1 MIFISIQLN
10 AQWSTNYKS
19 NLQITDWSRY
29 PISSASDGKGGLF
42 ISIDRDAYNDST
54 DAEHYAYLFL
64 IDKYGY
70 KKWSE
75 PIHLGQRDWQD
86 KVELIEDGSGGV
98 IAGIRDL
105 DVTWVG
111 HTRILDYKIRV
122 QKIDSSG
129 NKLWGNGVLVST
141 DTTDQFEFDICKDGN
156 GGCYVSWLSEKTM
169 DYINSDG
176 YRAIQ
181 HISSDG
187 ERLWS
192 DTGKVIYK
200 GPVSNFSKND
210 ADIIS
215 DNRGGLITHY
225 TPDFQNYFFI
235 RVSESGKFLFEVQNR
250 STKFLTNFKSDEHG
264 NFIVG
269 SKDWYGYDLISI
281 KIDKLDANG
290 NYFWDN
296 PIMLADSIGEKSQ
309 IIDMFFNTDSS
320 TSIYFRDQDLNG
332 ATHGSFFQQI
342 SETGELKFSGK
353 GIKPFEFEAG
363 GSAMLKSFDDYI
375 CITGDYAQKLT
386 TDGER
391 LWGGEGVQFSNRL
404 ADYDDYV
411 SDTKGGFIKVWI
423 EGLQGS
429 WAQQVS
435 VNGNLGEII
444 TNVETEQNELL
455 KYYELYQNYPNPFN
469 PTTKIKFTIPTPP
482 HPSPYQGEGAREGL
496 VLLRV
501 YDILGREVAT
511 LVNKHLTRGEYEVE
525 FNAEGLSSGVY
536 YYRLET
542 GSYSQTKKMILLR

>member
-1 MIFISIQLN
+1 MKNIITMLLLLITASIQLN

-29 PISSASDGKGGLF
+29 PISAASDGQGGVF
-42 ISIDRDAYNDST
+42 ISINKDIFDTT
-54 DAEHYAYLFL
+54 DAESYAYLFL

-70 KKWSE
+70 KKWNE

-111 HTRILDYKIRV
+111 NRRLADYKIRV
-122 QKIDSSG
+122 QKIDSNG

-141 DTTDQFEFDICKDGN
+141 DTTDQFEFDICTDGS

-192 DTGKVIYK
+192 DTGKVIYT
-200 GPVSNFSKND
+200 GGVSQ
-210 ADIIS
+210 IS
-215 DNRGGLITHY
+215 DFWYQIVPNGKGGILTINTPNLSDFFYLNIDFNGDMIWEAQSRFDSFHKDIY
-225 TPDFQNYFFI
+225 TNNIGVLSVFASEWDSEHDFIKIKMDKLGFN
-235 RVSESGKFLFEVQNR
+235 
-250 STKFLTNFKSDEHG
+250 G
-264 NFIVG
+264 NF
-269 SKDWYGYDLISI
+269 L
-281 KIDKLDANG
+281 LQ
-290 NYFWDN
+290 N
-296 PIMLADSIGEKSQ
+296 PIILADSIGGKSQ
-309 IIDMFFNTDSS
+309 IIDMFFNEDAS

-353 GIKPFEFEAG
+353 GITPFEFEAG

-375 CITGDYAQKLT
+375 CISGDYAQKLT

-391 LWGGEGVQFSNRL
+391 LWGENGIQFSDRL
-404 ADYDDYV
+404 ADYADYV

-429 WAQQVS
+429 WVQQVS
-435 VNGNLGEII
+435 KNGNLGEII

-469 PTTKIKFTIPTPP
+469 PTTIISYSIPT
-482 HPSPYQGEGAREGL
+482 QAKVTL
-496 VLLRV
+496 KIFDV
-501 YDILGREVAT
+501 LGREVGT
-511 LVNKHLTRGEYEVE
+511 LVNQIQHAGKHEIVFDGS
-525 FNAEGLSSGVY
+525 GLSSGVY
-536 YYRLET
+536 FYRLRVDKFF
-542 GSYSQTKKMILLR
+542 QTNKLQLLR

>member
-1 MIFISIQLN
+1 MITASIQLK
-10 AQWSTNYKS
+10 AQWSTNYNS

-29 PISSASDGKGGLF
+29 PISAASDVKGGMF

-54 DAEHYAYLFL
+54 DAESYAYLFL

-70 KKWSE
+70 KKLNE

-141 DTTDQFEFDICKDGN
+141 DTTDQFEFDICTDGS

-192 DTGKVIYK
+192 DTGKIIYK
-200 GPVSNFSKND
+200 GGVSQISDFWYQIVPNGKGGILTINTPNLIDFYYLNVDFNGDVIWETQSRFDSFHKDIYSSNIGNFSVFASEWDSEHDFIKIKMD
-210 ADIIS
+210 KL
-215 DNRGGLITHY
+215 GLL
-225 TPDFQNYFFI
+225 DGN
-235 RVSESGKFLFEVQNR
+235 FLFE
-250 STKFLTNFKSDEHG
+250 
-264 NFIVG
+264 
-269 SKDWYGYDLISI
+269 
-281 KIDKLDANG
+281 
-290 NYFWDN
+290 N
-296 PIMLADSIGEKSQ
+296 PIILADSIGGKSQ
-309 IIDMFFNTDSS
+309 IIDIFFNTDSA

-332 ATHGSFFQQI
+332 ATHESFFQQV
-342 SETGELKFSGK
+342 SKTGVLKFFGK
-353 GIKPFEFEAG
+353 GITPFEFEAG

-375 CITGDYAQKLT
+375 CISGDYAQKLT

-391 LWGGEGVQFSNRL
+391 LWGENGIQFSNRL

-469 PTTKIKFTIPTPP
+469 PTTIISYSIPTK
-482 HPSPYQGEGAREGL
+482 AKVTL
-496 VLLRV
+496 KIF
-501 YDILGREVAT
+501 DALGREVGA
-511 LVNKHLTRGEYEVE
+511 LVNQIQHSGKHEIIFDGS
-525 FNAEGLSSGVY
+525 GLSSGVY
-536 YYRLET
+536 FYRLRADNFV
-542 GSYSQTKKMILLR
+542 QTRKFMLLR